1 MNMHLASFFYTAGT
15 KSKLDYEL
23 IYWNV
28 SKLPSVDILVMA
40 NIGIHAIVSTI
51 ENYEN
56 RTLTPIS
63 VSINFVQ
70 STVSNNNSVRQTVT
84 DLALI
89 MSNSRITL
97 IPYSN
102 IQINVTIHFYGTND
116 KNWNS
121 DLYWK
126 VIFNSC
132 DKYDELYCWLLNVI
146 YFDE

>member
-1 MNMHLASFFYTAGT
+1 
-15 KSKLDYEL
+15 
-23 IYWNV
+23 
-28 SKLPSVDILVMA
+28 MA
-40 NIGIHAIVSTI
+40 NIDIHAIVSTI

-121 DLYWK
+121 DLY
-126 VIFNSC
+126 
-132 DKYDELYCWLLNVI
+132 
-146 YFDE
+146 